1 MFTENAFGVRLKMD
15 TAQISMFVT
24 ISVTNQNPNPRNF
37 QGGLVGPAV
46 E

>member
-1 MFTENAFGVRLKMD
+1 
-15 TAQISMFVT
+15 VT
-24 ISVTNQNPNPRNF
+24 ISVTNQNPSARNF